1 MEIVIDKG
9 IYSREVLLR
18 TAYSFTDRAYLHLE
32 QNESSWIV
40 SWTNMRGHD
49 LNPAIF
55 ENELIMQ
62 QLRAELVSK
71 TMDIRK
77 VLLARAFASSALE
90 LAPGDS
96 TELQEEITAPNDDI
110 EEDETEIMKGWF
122 DE

>member
-40 SWTNMRGHD
+40 SWTNMQGHD
-49 LNPAIF
+49 LNPGIF

-62 QLRAELVSK
+62 QLRTELVSK

-96 TELQEEITAPNDDI
+96 AKIEEEINAPNDDI

>member
-40 SWTNMRGHD
+40 SWTNMQGHD
-49 LNPAIF
+49 LNPGIF

-96 TELQEEITAPNDDI
+96 AKIEEEINALNDDI